1 MKASVLD
8 GVDSQCH
15 ATAVLLPRKRASTLY
30 TGGWLGTRAS
40 LDGNGKSRPPPGF
53 DLRTIRPI
61 ARHYSHYTIVV
72 HSS

>member
-1 MKASVLD
+1 MKVSVLD

-15 ATAVLLPRKRASTLY
+15 AMAALLPRKRPGTHY
-30 TGGWLGTRAS
+30 KGGWVGPRVS

-53 DLRTIRPI
+53 DLRTIQPI

-72 HSS
+72 HNS